1 MEVILEVSCIIH
13 TFDACTNSYE
23 YILSNEVPALE
34 IDGNIVINDS
44 YDIHKYLLEN
54 YPGKGNSSLTA
65 EMKVVQEDF
74 IAINLKWDEYLF
86 SYRKI
91 PKVMGAAMHQIRL
104 VELSNA
110 IRQAES
116 GGLMDKK
123 LMDGRTVRQV
133 YIEKVAQIRSLIR
146 IGCDNDN
153 LEQLEVRIK
162 ANDERMEDILKSA
175 NRLLD
180 SHKLLLTEDQMTS
193 ADVYLA
199 VLIARISMVD
209 GNLLKQK
216 FADFPA
222 IEKWWNRITAL
233 EVSECLKV
241 GTSTKVKM
249 LLGKSSKIFISA
261 LGLLNPHPLPE
272 DMEKEV
278 NNKLGEIMTA
288 YYKP

>member
-1 MEVILEVSCIIH
+1 M
-13 TFDACTNSYE
+13 
-23 YILSNEVPALE
+23 
-34 IDGNIVINDS
+34 
-44 YDIHKYLLEN
+44 
-54 YPGKGNSSLTA
+54 TA
-65 EMKVVQEDF
+65 EKKVVQEDF
-74 IAINLKWDEYLF
+74 IATNLKWDEYLF

-116 GGLMDKK
+116 DGLMDKK

-146 IGCDNDN
+146 IGCDSDS
-153 LEQLEVRIK
+153 LEQLEARIK

-222 IEKWWNRITAL
+222 IEKWWNHVTAL

-249 LLGKSSKIFISA
+249 LLGKSPKIFLSA

-272 DMEKEV
+272 DMDKEV